1 MSFSVMMLNKIN
13 IYLGNFWFMWGY
25 LYIKK
30 FFIVINFLER
40 GLLKIFWILLLGY
53 FLWKLFNLSKFK
65 EFLIKKKLCD
75 SWNNFCFNKW
85 FKGRFNDIIFK
96 CKEIN
101 LLCNDSN
108 F

>member
-65 EFLIKKKLCD
+65 EFLIKK
-75 SWNNFCFNKW
+75 NYVIVE
-85 FKGRFNDIIFK
+85 IIFVLISGLR
-96 CKEIN
+96 EDLMI
-101 LLCNDSN
+101 
-108 F
+108 

>member
-30 FFIVINFLER
+30 FFIVINFLDR

-65 EFLIKKKLCD
+65 EFLIKK
-75 SWNNFCFNKW
+75 NYVIVE
-85 FKGRFNDIIFK
+85 IIFVL
-96 CKEIN
+96 IN
-101 LLCNDSN
+101 GLREDLMI
-108 F
+108 